1 MIYHFVVG
9 EIAAESLSK
18 AIEQE
23 SSMQGLL
30 VVLKDGLHH
39 GVIAKE
45 EAQTFSELRKNYWNA
60 YSPNEK
66 QPIVLDDMESLLSIS
81 AEMYKNEEVIA
92 WFWMA
97 PAAADICAYYWM
109 LPYLSKHRGRFYVIN
124 IAGLP
129 FLDESGKLYY
139 PKSIGQ
145 ILPKELVKARKLARQ
160 VTPSETEVDVDEWK
174 RLVAENAPIRLLEG
188 GKKIV
193 SKPVDHFDE
202 TFLSF
207 CSFQFQKASKISKQ
221 LMTKVVFPFDETWVL
236 WNWRRLIQ
244 EGKVLYQGDANKA
257 LNEFEIKLPG
267 GIETEA
273 NSVES
278 IEQ

>member
-9 EIAAESLSK
+9 DSAAESLSN
-18 AIEQE
+18 AIAQE
-23 SSMQGLL
+23 SSMHGQL
-30 VVLKDGLHH
+30 VILKDGLHH

-45 EAQTFSELRKNYWNA
+45 EAQSFSELRNNYWNVLL
-60 YSPNEK
+60 PNEK
-66 QPIVLDDMESLLSIS
+66 QPIVLDDMERLLSIS
-81 AEMYKNEEVIA
+81 AEMFKNEELVA
-92 WFWMA
+92 WLWMA
-97 PAAADICAYYWM
+97 PAAADVCAYYWL
-109 LPYLSKHRGRFYVIN
+109 LPYLSKHKGRFHIVN

-160 VTPSETEVDVDEWK
+160 VTPSEIEVDIDEWK
-174 RLVAENAPIRLLEG
+174 RLVAENAPIRLLDG

-193 SKPVDHFDE
+193 SKPIDFYDE
-202 TFLSF
+202 KFLSF

-221 LMTKVVFPFDETWVL
+221 LMTKLVFPFDEIWVL

-244 EGKVLYQGDANKA
+244 EGKVMCQGDSNKA
-257 LNEFEIKLPG
+257 LNEFEIKLTG
-267 GIETEA
+267 GVETVIEPNISENT
-273 NSVES
+273 
-278 IEQ
+278 

>member
-9 EIAAESLSK
+9 DSAAESLSN
-18 AIEQE
+18 AIAQE
-23 SSMQGLL
+23 SSMHGQL
-30 VVLKDGLHH
+30 VILKDGLHH

-45 EAQTFSELRKNYWNA
+45 EAQSFSELRNNYWNVLL
-60 YSPNEK
+60 PNEK
-66 QPIVLDDMESLLSIS
+66 QPIVLDDMERLLSIS
-81 AEMYKNEEVIA
+81 AEMFKNEELVA
-92 WFWMA
+92 WLWMA
-97 PAAADICAYYWM
+97 PAAADVCAYYWL
-109 LPYLSKHRGRFYVIN
+109 LPYLSKHKGRFHIVN

-160 VTPSETEVDVDEWK
+160 VTPSEIEVDIDEWK

-193 SKPVDHFDE
+193 SKPIDFYDE

-221 LMTKVVFPFDETWVL
+221 LMTKLVFPFDEIWVL

-244 EGKVLYQGDANKA
+244 EGKVMCQGDFNKA
-257 LNEFEIKLPG
+257 LNEFEIKLTG
-267 GIETEA
+267 GVETVIEPNISENT
-273 NSVES
+273 
-278 IEQ
+278 